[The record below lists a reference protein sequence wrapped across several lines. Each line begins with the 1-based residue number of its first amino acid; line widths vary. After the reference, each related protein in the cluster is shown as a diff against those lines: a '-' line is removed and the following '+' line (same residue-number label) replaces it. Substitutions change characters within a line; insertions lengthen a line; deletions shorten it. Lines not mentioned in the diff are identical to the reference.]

1 MSPSLIRGKTYKFK
15 PDNASLYFI
24 VTPGPG
30 TYVLPSDFGYLE
42 NPNRSPRGG
51 TAGTMTRPRLN
62 FKSQL
67 STLTGQPELK
77 TRMSDFNT
85 DRNNLA
91 SLTMTEKKNRSV
103 MQDMKGNHLESL

>member
-1 MSPSLIRGKTYKFK
+1 MAAINKLKIC
-15 PDNASLYFI
+15 DNAYILTFI

-42 NPNRSPRGG
+42 NPSRSPRNS
-51 TAGTMTRPRLN
+51 TAGSLQRPRLN

-67 STLTGQPELK
+67 STMTGNLP
-77 TRMSDFNT
+77 TNRMSDLNT
-85 DRNNLA
+85 DRNNPAA

-103 MQDMKGNHLESL
+103 MQDMKRTNLESL